1 MVTLK
6 IKDLAFSYASA
17 PVLAGVSLEV
27 GTKEITAVLGPNG
40 AGKSTLLKCI
50 DRILQPQH
58 GSILLEGEEISQ
70 MSRLELAKK
79 IGYIPQSI
87 AQAFSITVFDAVL
100 MGRRPHISWRTSE
113 QDTEKVLHTLE
124 LLHIEHLAMRDINE
138 LSGGQMQQV
147 FIARA
152 LVQEPDVLL
161 LDEPTSNLDIRHQ
174 LEVMHTVKSIVRKK
188 EISAI
193 MAIHDLNLAARFA
206 DKIVLMNGGGILS
219 VGNPATVITPENI
232 RLVFKVDA
240 DVYEKEGK
248 LHVVPLRATART
260 KEGRP

>member
-1 MVTLK
+1 MVTL
-6 IKDLAFSYASA
+6 IVKDVAFGYASA

-27 GTKEITAVLGPNG
+27 GTKEIVAVLGPNG

-50 DRILQPQH
+50 DRILHPQH
-58 GSILLEGEEISQ
+58 GSILLDGEEISQ

-79 IGYIPQSI
+79 IGYIPQSL
-87 AQAFSITVFDAVL
+87 AHAFSITVFDAVL

-113 QDTEKVLHTLE
+113 EDTEKVLDTLKM
-124 LLHIEHLAMRDINE
+124 LHIEDLAMRDINE

-174 LEVMHTVKSIVRKK
+174 LEVMHTIKSIVRKH

-193 MAIHDLNLAARFA
+193 MAIHDLNLAARYA

-248 LHVVPLRATART
+248 LHVVPLRAIVRATQ
-260 KEGRP
+260 G

>member
-1 MVTLK
+1 MVTLNV
-6 IKDLAFSYASA
+6 KDLAFSYASA

-27 GTKEITAVLGPNG
+27 GTKEIVGVLGPNG

-50 DRILQPQH
+50 DRILQPQQ
-58 GSILLEGEEISQ
+58 GSILLDGEEISHL
-70 MSRLELAKK
+70 SRLELAKK
-79 IGYIPQSI
+79 IGYIPQSLSH
-87 AQAFSITVFDAVL
+87 AFSITVFDAVL
-100 MGRRPHISWRTSE
+100 MGRRPHINWRTSE
-113 QDTEKVLHTLE
+113 EDTEKVLETLDM
-124 LLHIEHLAMRDINE
+124 LHIEDLAMRDINE
-138 LSGGQMQQV
+138 LSGGQIQQV

-206 DKIVLMNGGGILS
+206 DKIVLMNGGGILA
-219 VGNPATVITPENI
+219 VGNPAAVITPENI

-240 DVYEKEGK
+240 DVYEKDGK
-248 LHVVPLRATART
+248 LHVVPLRAIRLSKTQ
-260 KEGRP
+260 